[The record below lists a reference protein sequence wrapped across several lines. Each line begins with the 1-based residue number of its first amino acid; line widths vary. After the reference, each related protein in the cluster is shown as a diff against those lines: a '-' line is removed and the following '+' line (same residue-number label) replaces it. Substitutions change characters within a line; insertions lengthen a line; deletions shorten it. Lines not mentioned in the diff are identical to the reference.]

1 MRSFRLRG
9 SALTI
14 VGLMVLALAQSG
26 KGATQ
31 GFEVGDPAVTKTGD
45 ASVQGTFE
53 GIAPPQGVNQYL
65 ITTINATDG
74 EGLTAVSGSDAIA
87 HPGLQNFFNAI
98 NPGTTADNV
107 SLTDVEG
114 SGFYFTFT
122 LNPGQTGI
130 SFSYD
135 FLTNETRATP
145 DTAIALLYNGAPGA
159 GTAVSQTTIATSNTP
174 NSVLLAGSPFQFQ
187 TGYNTVTI
195 NIATPGTYTLALG
208 IFDRGDGDHN
218 SGLLVDNFQTVP
230 EPSTLGIGIAGA
242 TLLVALRRV
251 IKKTS

>member
-1 MRSFRLRG
+1 LRG

-14 VGLMVLALAQSG
+14 VGLIGLALAQSG

-31 GFEVGDPAVTKTGD
+31 GFEAGDPAVTKTGD

-65 ITTINATDG
+65 ITTIAAADG
-74 EGLTAVSGSDAIA
+74 EGLNPVSGSDAIA

-98 NPGTTADNV
+98 NATTSDNI
-107 SLTDVEG
+107 SLADVEG

-122 LNPGQTGI
+122 LNPGQTAI

-145 DTAIALLYNGAPGA
+145 DTAIALLYNSSALLS
-159 GTAVSQTTIATSNTP
+159 SQIVATSNTP

-187 TGYNTVTI
+187 TGYNTFTI
-195 NIATPGTYTLALG
+195 NIANPGTYTLALG
-208 IFDRGDGDHN
+208 IYDRGDGDHN
-218 SGLLVDNFQTVP
+218 SGLLVDNFQTIP
-230 EPSTLGIGIAGA
+230 EPSALGLGFAG
-242 TLLVALRRV
+242 TMLLIALRRV